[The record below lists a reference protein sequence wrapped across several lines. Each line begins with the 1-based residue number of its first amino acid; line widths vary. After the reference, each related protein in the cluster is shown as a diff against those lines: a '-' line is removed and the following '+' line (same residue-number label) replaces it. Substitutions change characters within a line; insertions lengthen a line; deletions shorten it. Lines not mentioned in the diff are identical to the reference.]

1 MRISIVKCITAC
13 AALVTLLCGGC
24 GVDDKTSKEV
34 HSEAYV
40 EGSLSETVIPE
51 DKVIYSPA
59 EGEEIEFESQDN
71 YARVKLDTGK
81 WAIINSNY
89 EIVFTGA
96 DKINP
101 LPMVESI
108 ATAVVDGKA
117 VMLSLWITDDTVDLY
132 AVYDNFVDISEMYV
146 GMAASVRNADGLYGV
161 VDYSRKIVAP
171 AEYKSVKFSIGEPSE
186 SGDLTVVAKL
196 ENENGETVEVT
207 IE

>member
-1 MRISIVKCITAC
+1 MRISIVKCITVC
-13 AALVTLLCGGC
+13 ASLVTLLCGGC
-24 GVDDKTSKEV
+24 GASDTKEV

-40 EGSLSETVIPE
+40 EGSISSPVIPE
-51 DKVIYSPA
+51 DKVIYSTA
-59 EGEEIEFESQDN
+59 EGEKIEFESQDN

-117 VMLSLWITDDTVDLY
+117 VMLSLWITDDTLDLY
-132 AVYDNFVDISEMYV
+132 AVYDDYVDISEMYA
-146 GMAASVRNADGLYGV
+146 GMAASVRNADGLYGG

-171 AEYKSVKFSIGEPSE
+171 VNINP
-186 SGDLTVVAKL
+186 
-196 ENENGETVEVT
+196 
-207 IE
+207 